1 MIEVRNLSYAYGKT
15 QVLSGV
21 NLTAADG
28 ECVAVL
34 GNNGV
39 GKSTLVTCV
48 NRIRT
53 PSEGEI
59 LLDGVPVTSLSR
71 RELARRV
78 AYVAQKNELSR
89 TTVFDC
95 VLLGRKPYLGWTV
108 GEDDLALC
116 EAMIRRV
123 GLEKLQLRFLD
134 ELSGGEAQKAM
145 LARALVQEPRVLLLD
160 EPTSSLDP
168 RSQYEMM
175 ELVRSL
181 AREKGFTALVVLHD
195 LNLALCCCD
204 RFLFL
209 REGRA
214 YCCGGPETVTG
225 ETIGAVYG
233 IPAEVAQIGSR
244 RVVVISPER

>member
-59 LLDGVPVTSLSR
+59 LLDGVPVESLSR

-89 TTVFDC
+89 TTVFC
-95 VLLGRKPYLGWTV
+95 AKP
-108 GEDDLALC
+108 
-116 EAMIRRV
+116 
-123 GLEKLQLRFLD
+123 
-134 ELSGGEAQKAM
+134 
-145 LARALVQEPRVLLLD
+145 
-160 EPTSSLDP
+160 
-168 RSQYEMM
+168 
-175 ELVRSL
+175 
-181 AREKGFTALVVLHD
+181 
-195 LNLALCCCD
+195 
-204 RFLFL
+204 
-209 REGRA
+209 
-214 YCCGGPETVTG
+214 
-225 ETIGAVYG
+225 
-233 IPAEVAQIGSR
+233 
-244 RVVVISPER
+244 